1 MNVEATL
8 DALYVEIAAAVEN
21 PRQLESLSRIKQ
33 ACDYLATHRI
43 KITPTSIERY
53 CLDRGWSG
61 PKAQSIRNSSD
72 VLAKYLHLRCGGQTV
87 PRAPV
92 GKADRFA
99 IQDES
104 VRAYVNLVEQE
115 RDQAIAAKTRI
126 EKALRSIP
134 GIPADDLIRAGFG
147 KGTPSQVIPAQ
158 RYLQPEV
165 TQGIRALL
173 NTETLEQCGLELYKD
188 RIRQSTTRNVLLEA
202 SSVRALRCLLDTP
215 SSQSEKPVE

>member
-1 MNVEATL
+1 MNVEKTL
-8 DALYVEIAAAVEN
+8 DELYVEIAGQVQN

-43 KITPTSIERY
+43 KITPIGIERY
-53 CLDRGWSG
+53 CLDRGWAG

-72 VLAKYLHLRCGGQTV
+72 VLAKYLHLRFAGQTV

-92 GKADRFA
+92 QKADKFA

-104 VRAYVNLVEQE
+104 VRAYVSLIEQE

-134 GIPADDLIRAGFG
+134 GIPADDLIRSGFG
-147 KGTPSQVIPAQ
+147 KGTPSQVMTAQ
-158 RYLQPEV
+158 RNLPPEV
-165 TQGIRALL
+165 MQGIRALL
-173 NTETLEQCGLELYKD
+173 NTETLEQCGLQLYKD

-202 SSVRALRCLLDTP
+202 SSVRALRSLLDITSNP
-215 SSQSEKPVE
+215 SDKPVE

>member
-1 MNVEATL
+1 MIVKKTL
-8 DALYVEIAAAVEN
+8 DELYVEIAAQVEN

-33 ACDYLATHRI
+33 ACDYLAMHRI
-43 KITPTSIERY
+43 KITPTSVERY
-53 CLDRGWSG
+53 CLDRSWTG

-72 VLAKYLHLRCGGQTV
+72 VLAKYMHLRSDGQTV

-92 GKADRFA
+92 EKSDKPA

-104 VRAYVNLVEQE
+104 VRGYVNLVEQE
-115 RDQAIAAKTRI
+115 RDQAVAAKTRI

-147 KGTPSQVIPAQ
+147 NATPSQVMAVHRNLP
-158 RYLQPEV
+158 PEV
-165 TQGIRALL
+165 LRGIRALL
-173 NTETLEQCGLELYKD
+173 NPETLEQCGLQLYKD

-202 SSVRALRCLLDTP
+202 SSVKALRSLIENP
-215 SSQSEKPVE
+215 ASQSEKPGE